1 MRTPLPR
8 RYEPAAVQD
17 TTWPVAWTPASV
29 REEAASFSDAG
40 GSTRRR
46 ESAASSAPCTDSTP
60 AFCRWKPAKPVPSYE
75 SVARYVARSA
85 ARTTASGAPDGSAAQ
100 QCARRRGRHSGGRRH
115 RQHARMR
122 RRQRSAVLTDTRR
135 VGLTSSGFT
144 TNELLF
150 TQMQRS
156 SSAAAAQQ
164 RRSPSRV
171 SDEILHDLL
180 FRRTKKTKKIQQPI
194 CVVITDVSGQDYY
207 IRLCVVRGVSFL
219 PIATVRR

>member
-1 MRTPLPR
+1 MKWVLSHVFATASNRAEKPAWVSASAVTRTEGGRRPLRESVRTPLPR
-8 RYEPAAVQD
+8 WYEPAAVQD

-122 RRQRSAVLTDTRR
+122 RRQRSAVLTDT
-135 VGLTSSGFT
+135 
-144 TNELLF
+144 
-150 TQMQRS
+150 
-156 SSAAAAQQ
+156 
-164 RRSPSRV
+164 
-171 SDEILHDLL
+171 
-180 FRRTKKTKKIQQPI
+180 
-194 CVVITDVSGQDYY
+194 
-207 IRLCVVRGVSFL
+207 
-219 PIATVRR
+219 